1 MSNSRS
7 RKKSGRS
14 NSRSPVEMA
23 IIWGGI
29 LILVGLAFYEFR
41 ARSTYNSNYQAVM
54 DAFQAAEE
62 SGESL
67 TDEEVAKLVTG
78 HSSHEKNNKI
88 GPNKL
93 LAERMDR
100 YEFKGLI
107 QNREIYVYYG
117 SHGEDGIVDDVFYV
131 GEQPA
136 AEGDAPADDSA
147 N

>member
-1 MSNSRS
+1 MTNSRS
-7 RKKSGRS
+7 RKKSGSS
-14 NSRSPVEMA
+14 NSRSPVEKV

-29 LILVGLAFYEFR
+29 LILVGLAFYEFK
-41 ARSTYNSNYQAVM
+41 ARSTYSSNYQAVM
-54 DAFQAAEE
+54 DAFQDAEE
-62 SGESL
+62 NGESL
-67 TDEEVAKLVTG
+67 TDEAVAKLVTG
-78 HSSHEKNNKI
+78 HSIHEKNNKI

-117 SHGEDGIVDDVFYV
+117 AHGEDGLVDDVFYV
-131 GEQPA
+131 GDKPA
-136 AEGDAPADDSA
+136 TEVDAPA